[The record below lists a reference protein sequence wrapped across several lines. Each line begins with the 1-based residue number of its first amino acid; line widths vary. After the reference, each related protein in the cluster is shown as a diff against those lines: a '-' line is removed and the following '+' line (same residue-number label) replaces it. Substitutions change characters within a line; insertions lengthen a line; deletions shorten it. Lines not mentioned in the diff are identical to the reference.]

1 MKRVRSSA
9 FSIVVSVGVLIG
21 DCATAQAQGAG
32 TTLSD
37 HIARLSLRA
46 SQLLPYLD
54 YEVLSR
60 IQAWVQGIA
69 VAIAVLVLLFGFLRL
84 WRENS
89 GGNSNL
95 MFYFVR
101 SLFFFGLVGS
111 SVWLIGQMA
120 ATGKHIAE
128 GNEMQGPGGGSLLYD
143 FYKAQRDSFNESYE
157 KMTLGTFTV
166 KVDGRDFTVKPNTPS
181 MGTFVGVL
189 YDSQGTIKDLDQ
201 KLNDSSYT
209 LPTLFNW
216 LNAARTILEA
226 GDFWLLLLGGVLVL
240 VFKAAAPLMMAVA
253 IDQKLAQK
261 VTIRFLGILDP

>member
-1 MKRVRSSA
+1 MNRKDQTRI
-9 FSIVVSVGVLIG
+9 FSLAGSVAVLLSVNV
-21 DCATAQAQGAG
+21 TVHAQESGA
-32 TTLSD
+32 TLSE
-37 HIARLSLRA
+37 HIARLSIRA

-60 IQAWVQGIA
+60 IQTWVQGIA
-69 VAIAVLVLLFGFLRL
+69 VAVAVLVLLFGFLRL

-95 MFYFVR
+95 IFYFVR

-111 SVWLIGQMA
+111 SVWFIGQMA
-120 ATGKHIAE
+120 ATGKEIAE
-128 GNEMQGPGGGSLLYD
+128 GNELQGTGGQSLLFE

-166 KVDGRDFTVKPNTPS
+166 KVDGRDFTVRPSTPS

-216 LNAARTILEA
+216 LNASRTILEA
-226 GDFWLLLLGGVLVL
+226 GDFWLLMLGGVLVL

-253 IDQKLAQK
+253 IDQKLAHK
-261 VTIRFLGILDP
+261 VSYPFVWGT